1 MKFVDPRWLN
11 LVVCIGFIA
20 VLNSQ
25 SGTVAALIKST
36 MTERTGYSLAS
47 FCGLMVSDRAAL
59 SVAEVAGMDEK
70 EACVMRDGDKVG
82 GAATGKLI
90 RSVGGVVVNP
100 FPAGRA
106 TMGRAQKMVTF
117 FSYGPRRGDLK
128 NIPKQ
133 GTCQGLQRAEPM
145 NNGGGWL
152 GLGRGSGTGDSG
164 ERDDRGLGPT
174 GPLKSLKF
182 QFW

>member
-1 MKFVDPRWLN
+1 MKFVDPRWLCN

-20 VLNSQ
+20 VLISQ
-25 SGTVAALIKST
+25 SEKVAALIKST

-164 ERDDRGLGPT
+164 ERDDRGAWCGLRRAGLG
-174 GPLKSLKF
+174 LS
-182 QFW
+182 

>member
-128 NIPKQ
+128 NIPQTRDMPRASKSRADE
-133 GTCQGLQRAEPM
+133 QR
-145 NNGGGWL
+145 
-152 GLGRGSGTGDSG
+152 
-164 ERDDRGLGPT
+164 RGLAWAGA
-174 GPLKSLKF
+174 
-182 QFW
+182 WVRNRR

>member
-1 MKFVDPRWLN
+1 MKFVDPRWLCN

-25 SGTVAALIKST
+25 SETVAALIKST

-106 TMGRAQKMVTF
+106 TMGRAQKMATF
-117 FSYGPRRGDLK
+117 FSYGPRRDDLK
-128 NIPKQ
+128 ISHKQ
-133 GTCQGLQRAEPM
+133 GTGQGLQRAEPM
-145 NNGGGWL
+145 NKGGGWL

-164 ERDDRGLGPT
+164 ERDDRGAWCGLRRAGLG
-174 GPLKSLKF
+174 LS
-182 QFW
+182 